1 MRQENCPAI
10 SLLSTSTSA
19 GWKFGQVAAIFLAQL
34 LVTASSQADDKIY
47 KSLDAEGNAVF
58 TDQPAEDSVIITPPP
73 LNIADSPT
81 ADNSSKAA
89 SAQLNQADE
98 PLDGKSTFA
107 GFNYATGAAGST
119 AAGKAA
125 SNSSVDESTTASAK
139 PAISEISI
147 AAPLSEETM
156 TDAPSPFWVELHS
169 KPVSI
174 KDSGLIA
181 EVWLDDK
188 LAVRG
193 KKPILPVEMPD
204 RGTHQ
209 LQVRLVDRKG
219 RTVIESDPQ
228 PLYIKRSVA
237 R

>member
-1 MRQENCPAI
+1 MRPENSPTI
-10 SLLSTSTSA
+10 SPLSPSTLA
-19 GWKFGQVAAIFLAQL
+19 GWPFRWAVVIFMAQL
-34 LVTASSQADDKIY
+34 LATADSLAADKIY
-47 KSLDAEGNAVF
+47 KSTDAEGNAVF
-58 TDQPAEDSVIITPPP
+58 TDQPAEDAVIITPSP
-73 LNIADSPT
+73 LNIVESPAT
-81 ADNSSKAA
+81 DDASKAA
-89 SAQLNQADE
+89 SARLDLADE
-98 PLDGKSTFA
+98 ALSGKGSVA
-107 GFNYATGAAGST
+107 GTVTPT
-119 AAGKAA
+119 AAKG
-125 SNSSVDESTTASAK
+125 TTANSGMGEPMAAAAK
-139 PAISEISI
+139 PVISEISI

-169 KPVSI
+169 EPVSI

-181 EVWLDDK
+181 EVWLDDT

-209 LQVRLVDRKG
+209 LQVRLVDQKG

>member
-1 MRQENCPAI
+1 LR
-10 SLLSTSTSA
+10 L
-19 GWKFGQVAAIFLAQL
+19 FFLAQL
-34 LVTASSQADDKIY
+34 LAIANSQADDKIY

-58 TDQPAEDSVIITPPP
+58 TDQPADDSVIITPAP
-73 LNIADSPT
+73 LNIADAPT
-81 ADNSSKAA
+81 ADTSSKAA
-89 SAQLNQADE
+89 SEQVNLADE
-98 PLDGKSTFA
+98 PQNGKSTVA
-107 GFNYATGAAGST
+107 GTNAATGAAGST
-119 AAGKAA
+119 AAGKAT
-125 SNSSVDESTTASAK
+125 STASMGDPTAAAAK
-139 PAISEISI
+139 PVISEISI

-169 KPVSI
+169 EPVSI

-181 EVWLDDK
+181 EVWLDDT

-209 LQVRLVDRKG
+209 LQVRLVDQKG